1 MSQNPDPRQS
11 MGPLSVGNV
20 VSAGLVLYRSHLQM
34 YLGIALIATLWLAP
48 ANIILFLLSSA
59 WSGIA
64 SPLLPSWLLFLIWI
78 PLIIWGLSKYLVNS
92 ALISRLAFGELISQP
107 ERMSD
112 ARRQLNDRNWSFFR
126 VAFQVGLL
134 LFLVYIALAI
144 VAVLMMVIFR
154 IIIDLVLG
162 GLFANPFTGS
172 VVATILGGVIAV
184 VILLGGLTWFFAR
197 WLIAEV
203 PLAVEEEVNGKQS
216 IDRSWELS
224 KNSAFRIQG
233 VVLITF
239 LVTLPILILT
249 GYAPQ
254 IFLLQLEPGS
264 SLYWMVYL
272 VSFIASLVGGIL
284 VLPFWQA
291 IKAVVYYDLRSRREG
306 LGMQLR

>member
-1 MSQNPDPRQS
+1 MSQNLNPREP
-11 MGPLSVGNV
+11 MRPLSVGNV

-48 ANIILFLLSSA
+48 ANIIFFLLSSA

-78 PLIIWGLSKYLVNS
+78 PLMILGLSKYLVNS
-92 ALISRLAFGELISQP
+92 ALISRLAFGELISKP
-107 ERMSD
+107 ERMSE
-112 ARRQLNDRNWSFFR
+112 ARRQLNARNWSFFR
-126 VAFQVGLL
+126 VAFQVGMLL
-134 LFLVYIALAI
+134 VLVYIALAI
-144 VAVLMMVIFR
+144 VAVLVAGILG
-154 IIIDLVLG
+154 IIISLVLR

-172 VVATILGGVIAV
+172 IVTTIIGGVIAV

-233 VVLITF
+233 IVLITF

>member
-1 MSQNPDPRQS
+1 
-11 MGPLSVGNV
+11 
-20 VSAGLVLYRSHLQM
+20 M
-34 YLGIALIATLWLAP
+34 YLGIALIAILWLAP

-64 SPLLPSWLLFLIWI
+64 SPLLPPGLLFLIWI
-78 PLIIWGLSKYLVNS
+78 PLMIWGWSKFLVNLV
-92 ALISRLAFGELISQP
+92 LISRLAFGELISKP
-107 ERMSD
+107 ERMSE
-112 ARRQLNDRNWSFFR
+112 ARRQLNARTWSFFR
-126 VAFQVGLL
+126 VALQVGLL
-134 LFLVYIALAI
+134 LVLVYIVLAI
-144 VAVLMMVIFR
+144 VAFLVAGLLGIL
-154 IIIDLVLG
+154 IGLVLG
-162 GLFANPFTGS
+162 GLFANQFTGS
-172 VVATILGGVIAV
+172 IVATIIGGIIAV
-184 VILLGGLTWFFAR
+184 VILLGGLTWFSAR

-203 PLAVEEEVNGKQS
+203 LLAVEEGINGKQS

-239 LVTLPILILT
+239 LITLPILILT
-249 GYAPQ
+249 SYAPQ

-272 VSFIASLVGGIL
+272 VSFIASLAGTTL

-306 LGMQLR
+306 LGMQLRDERSR

>member
-34 YLGIALIATLWLAP
+34 YLSVALIATLWLAP
-48 ANIILFLLSSA
+48 ANIIFFLLSSA

-64 SPLLPSWLLFLIWI
+64 SPFLPSWLLFLIWI
-78 PLIIWGLSKYLVNS
+78 PLMILGLSKYLVNS
-92 ALISRLAFGELISQP
+92 ALISRLAFRELISQP
-107 ERMSD
+107 ERMSE

-126 VAFQVGLL
+126 IAFQVGLL
-134 LFLVYIALAI
+134 LVLVYIALAI
-144 VAVLMMVIFR
+144 VAVLVAVILR

-162 GLFANPFTGS
+162 GLFANPFTRS
-172 VVATILGGVIAV
+172 IVATIIGGVIAV

>member
-1 MSQNPDPRQS
+1 MSQNLNPRQS

-34 YLGIALIATLWLAP
+34 YLGVALIATLWLAP
-48 ANIILFLLSSA
+48 ANIIFFLLSSA

-64 SPLLPSWLLFLIWI
+64 SPLLPSWLLFLLWI
-78 PLIIWGLSKYLVNS
+78 PLMIWGLSKYLVNS

-112 ARRQLNDRNWSFFR
+112 ARRQLNARNWSFFR

-134 LFLVYIALAI
+134 LVLVYIALAI

>member
-1 MSQNPDPRQS
+1 
-11 MGPLSVGNV
+11 
-20 VSAGLVLYRSHLQM
+20 M
-34 YLGIALIATLWLAP
+34 YLGVALIATLWLAP
-48 ANIILFLLSSA
+48 ANIIFFLLSSA

-64 SPLLPSWLLFLIWI
+64 SPLLPPWLLFLIWI
-78 PLIIWGLSKYLVNS
+78 PLMILGLSNYLVNS

-112 ARRQLNDRNWSFFR
+112 ARRQLNAWNWSFFR

-134 LFLVYIALAI
+134 LVLVYIALAI
-144 VAVLMMVIFR
+144 VAVLVVVLLR
-154 IIIDLVLG
+154 IIIG

-172 VVATILGGVIAV
+172 IVATIIGGVIAV

-203 PLAVEEEVNGKQS
+203 PLAVEEGVNGKQS

-233 VVLITF
+233 VVLIAF

-272 VSFIASLVGGIL
+272 VSFIASLAGGIL

>member
-34 YLGIALIATLWLAP
+34 YLSVALIATLWLAP
-48 ANIILFLLSSA
+48 ANIIFFLLSSA

-64 SPLLPSWLLFLIWI
+64 SPFLPSWLLFLIWI
-78 PLIIWGLSKYLVNS
+78 PLMIFGLSKYLVNS

-112 ARRQLNDRNWSFFR
+112 ARGQLNARNWSFFR
-126 VAFQVGLL
+126 IAFQVGLL
-134 LFLVYIALAI
+134 LVLVYIALAI
-144 VAVLMMVIFR
+144 VAVLVAVILR

-162 GLFANPFTGS
+162 GLFANPFTRS
-172 VVATILGGVIAV
+172 IVATIIGGVIAV

>member
-1 MSQNPDPRQS
+1 MSQNLNPREP

-78 PLIIWGLSKYLVNS
+78 PLMIWGFSKYLVNS

-134 LFLVYIALAI
+134 LVLVYIALAI
-144 VAVLMMVIFR
+144 VAVLVAGILG
-154 IIIDLVLG
+154 IIIGLVLG
-162 GLFANPFTGS
+162 GLFANQATGS
-172 VVATILGGVIAV
+172 IVTTILGGVIAV

-203 PLAVEEEVNGKQS
+203 PLAVEEGVNGKQS

-264 SLYWMVYL
+264 SLYWIVYL
-272 VSFIASLVGGIL
+272 VSFIASLAGGIL